1 MEDWMMENR
10 KVYQNQISEKRQEMV
25 AQLLEH
31 INASSIEQK
40 QDILKKE
47 IDEALDCRDRETFM
61 QLTDRLNSLT

>member
-1 MEDWMMENR
+1 MENR

-47 IDEALDCRDRETFM
+47 IDQALDCRDRETFM

>member
-1 MEDWMMENR
+1 MMENR

>member
-1 MEDWMMENR
+1 MENR

-40 QDILKKE
+40 QDLLKKE
-47 IDEALDCRDRETFM
+47 IDQALDCRDRETFM

>member
-1 MEDWMMENR
+1 MMENR
-10 KVYQNQISEKRQEMV
+10 NVYQNQISEKRQEMV
-25 AQLLEH
+25 EQLIAH

-47 IDEALDCRDRETFM
+47 IDQALDSRDRESFM

>member
-1 MEDWMMENR
+1 MMENR

-40 QDILKKE
+40 QEILKKE

>member
-1 MEDWMMENR
+1 MENR

>member
-1 MEDWMMENR
+1 MMENR

-40 QDILKKE
+40 QDQLKKE
-47 IDEALDCRDRETFM
+47 IDQALDCRDRETFM

>member
-1 MEDWMMENR
+1 MMENR

-40 QDILKKE
+40 KDILKKE

>member
-40 QDILKKE
+40 QDQLKKE
-47 IDEALDCRDRETFM
+47 IDQALDCRDRETFM

>member
-1 MEDWMMENR
+1 MENR

-40 QDILKKE
+40 QAILKKE
-47 IDEALDCRDRETFM
+47 IDQALDCRDRETFM

>member
-1 MEDWMMENR
+1 MENR

-31 INASSIEQK
+31 INASTIEQK

-47 IDEALDCRDRETFM
+47 IDQALDCRDRETFM

>member
-47 IDEALDCRDRETFM
+47 IDQALDCRDRETFM

>member
-1 MEDWMMENR
+1 MMENR

-31 INASSIEQK
+31 INASTIEQK

-47 IDEALDCRDRETFM
+47 IDQALDCRDRETFM

>member
-1 MEDWMMENR
+1 MMENR

-47 IDEALDCRDRETFM
+47 IDQALDCRDRETFM